1 MKGTPYEQRGSGA
14 YADLAAW
21 AAAQAEDNG
30 GDIRRLKRNLRAARE
45 EVLTARQ
52 REMLRLSCEEG
63 MSMTQIA
70 RALGV
75 APSTVSRTLARAK
88 RRLYKSLRYTL

>member
-1 MKGTPYEQRGSGA
+1 MKAIPYERNGSTL

-21 AAAQAEDNG
+21 TAAHTEDNG

-52 REMLRLSCEEG
+52 REMLRLFCEEG
-63 MSMTQIA
+63 MSMTEIA
-70 RALGV
+70 RTLGV
-75 APSTVSRTLARAK
+75 APSTVSRTLARAR